1 MSKIIPNI
9 FIQQAAEILA
19 ATDNGL
25 TASEIVKLC
34 SSYAID
40 FNVEIPY
47 TSLPLPSD
55 GTVPNKR
62 TAFKLN
68 LEKFSAE
75 QQFKIIKELCELS
88 KFKDSDEVKKLKL
101 QLITRYGELDTNTDE
116 ENEQLIVKTKHWLNG
131 FPKSLK
137 LYEEAILK
145 FTNKS
150 FERNLL
156 DDLRLS
162 LELLLKSILNNNKS
176 LENQIS
182 DLGAFIQSKGG
193 SKELVN
199 MFQKLIDYY
208 SKYQNTY
215 IKHNDHIIEEEIE
228 LMLELTSTFMK
239 HLIRINN
246 R

>member
-1 MSKIIPNI
+1 MEREIIIEVRKIISMLRNI
-9 FIQQAAEILA
+9 IENDKYL
-19 ATDNGL
+19 L
-25 TASEIVKLC
+25 SL
-34 SSYAID
+34 ID
-40 FNVEIPY
+40 EDY
-47 TSLPLPSD
+47 
-55 GTVPNKR
+55 
-62 TAFKLN
+62 
-68 LEKFSAE
+68 E
-75 QQFKIIKELCELS
+75 QI
-88 KFKDSDEVKKLKL
+88 
-101 QLITRYGELDTNTDE
+101 
-116 ENEQLIVKTKHWLNG
+116 
-131 FPKSLK
+131 
-137 LYEEAILK
+137 
-145 FTNKS
+145 
-150 FERNLL
+150 LL

-182 DLGAFIQSKGG
+182 DLGVFIQSKGG